1 MPKIEIKKDDLFS
14 LIDQSLTNDELE
26 RLLES
31 AKAELDDI
39 LEDGYKIEL
48 NDTNRP
54 DLWSTSGIARQINMY
69 QHGKTY
75 KYNFF
80 ASQSEFKI
88 EVDPALEHIRPYI
101 VGFAVKNIDVDEP
114 LLLELI
120 QNQEKFCQNFGHK
133 RRDIAIGIYKL
144 NTIEFPI
151 HYRAVKPEEITFA
164 PLGEDRDLNLRDILQ
179 FHPKGMEFGHIVKD
193 YDKFPIILDNG
204 SNVLSFPPI
213 INSRAIGEVEIGDSE
228 LFVEL
233 TGFTLTNMLLV
244 ANIMAC
250 DLADRGGTIIPV
262 QNNHPYDTPHGRSF
276 TVPFDFNY
284 SISFNISELYKM
296 AGSKPEDAEV
306 KENLAKMGYHD
317 ITRSQ
322 DQLQVSIPP
331 YRNDIMHAVD
341 VIEDYIIGRGLNNF
355 EIEMPSEF
363 THGTLSNLE
372 LFADKIRH
380 LAIGT
385 GFQEV
390 ISNILTSKDNIFSKM
405 NNPSGEAVEISNPM
419 TESYNVLQNSLI
431 PSLLEI
437 ETTSAK
443 SDYPHRIFEVGEVA
457 IKNKSS
463 NHGSDTYL
471 YLGLLDAQPKSNFS
485 DMRSTIDNLLY
496 YAGIETFHLVEIEI
510 PFLLK
515 GRSGQ
520 IICKDQVIGYLGE
533 IHPEVLEKW
542 DILMPCTTAEL
553 FLDTILSLVSDKENV
568 K

>member
-1 MPKIEIKKDDLFS
+1 MPKIEIQKDDLFS
-14 LIDQSLTNDELE
+14 LIGETLTNDQLE
-26 RLLES
+26 SVLES

-39 LEDGYKIEL
+39 QENSYKVEL

-69 QHGKTY
+69 RNGKTY
-75 KYNFF
+75 NYDFF
-80 ASQSEFKI
+80 ADKSDLKI
-88 EVDPALEHIRPYI
+88 IVDEDLEHIRPYI
-101 VGFAVKNIDVDEP
+101 VGFAVKNIRVDEP

-144 NTIEFPI
+144 DTIDFPI
-151 HYRAVKPEEITFA
+151 QYKAVKPEEISFA
-164 PLGEDRDLNLRDILQ
+164 PLGEERDLNLREILEI
-179 FHPKGMEFGHIVKD
+179 HPKGIEFGHIVKD
-193 YDKFPIILDNG
+193 YDKYPIILDKN

-213 INSRAIGEVEIGDSE
+213 INSRMIGEVEIGDSE

-233 TGFTLTNMLLV
+233 TGFALTNMLLV

-250 DLADRGGTIIPV
+250 DMADRGADIIPV
-262 QNNHPYDTPHGRSF
+262 ENIHPFSTPHGNSF
-276 TVPFDFNY
+276 IVPFNFKNT
-284 SISFNISELYKM
+284 ISFNLSELYKM
-296 AGSKPEDAEV
+296 AGYKPEEIEIE
-306 KENLAKMGYHD
+306 KNLTKMGFNG
-317 ITRSQ
+317 ISQ
-322 DQLQVSIPP
+322 NQETLQVSIPP

-341 VIEDYIIGRGLNNF
+341 VIEDFIIGKGLNNF
-355 EIEMPSEF
+355 DIEMPSEF
-363 THGTLSNLE
+363 TPGTLSNLE
-372 LFADKIRH
+372 LFADKIRN

-390 ISNILTSKDNIFSKM
+390 ISNILTSKDKIFTKM
-405 NNPSGEAVEISNPM
+405 NLSEGDAVEISNPM
-419 TESYNVLQNSLI
+419 TESHNVLQNSLI

-457 IKNKSS
+457 LKNKNS

-485 DMRSTIDNLLY
+485 DMRSYIDNLLY
-496 YAGIETFHLVEIEI
+496 YAGVENFKLEEI
-510 PFLLK
+510 DIPYLLK

-520 IICKDQVIGYLGE
+520 IVFQDKIIGYLGE
-533 IHPEVLEKW
+533 INPEILEKW
-542 DILMPCTTAEL
+542 DILMPCTTGEL
-553 FLDTILSLVSDKENV
+553 YLDTILSIISSKTRP
-568 K
+568 